1 MLSGLR
7 GVHGLKCGLI
17 YVWGENFETKN
28 SNSIVGG
35 TVGGGTGVLRI
46 AVQTGGRKK
55 RNFCEVCQRAWM
67 YRCDVTEK

>member
-28 SNSIVGG
+28 SNSIVGSTYRRG
-35 TVGGGTGVLRI
+35 WYRSFANSCADRWAKKEKFLRS
-46 AVQTGGRKK
+46 VSKSL
-55 RNFCEVCQRAWM
+55 
-67 YRCDVTEK
+67 DVSM